1 MIDMKIGKKIN
12 SGGYT
17 LAEMLGYL
25 FALSIIS
32 VLVINSLLLL
42 AKAFVSMKTSRAVGT
57 SAVVSIDQITKE
69 IRRAESVSPLSVLKT
84 SPGKLVLVMPEG
96 SSTTTVEFSLGNSNA
111 LHKFENGIDQGVLIA
126 TGTDISNLVFN
137 VATTTKS
144 TAVSVEMTI
153 RDSTEKTKIIER
165 FYSTA
170 TLRTY

>member
-1 MIDMKIGKKIN
+1 M
-12 SGGYT
+12 
-17 LAEMLGYL
+17 AEMLGYL

-42 AKAFVSMKTSRAVGT
+42 AKAFVSMKTSRSVGT
-57 SAVVSIDQITKE
+57 SAVVSMDQITKE
-69 IRRAESVSPLSVLKT
+69 IRNAESVSPLSVLKT
-84 SPGKLVLVMPEG
+84 SPGKLVLVMPAG
-96 SSTTTVEFSLGNSNA
+96 SPTTTVEFSLGNSNA

-126 TGTDISNLVFN
+126 TGTDISRLVFS

-153 RDSTEKTKIIER
+153 RDSTEKTKINEK

-170 TLRTY
+170 TVRTY